1 MKIPPVP
8 YVLRTRQ
15 SSKQTL
21 QRTMLYPEK
30 EKDGV
35 RKSYTAP
42 PAKIQSR

>member
-1 MKIPPVP
+1 MKLPTVP
-8 YVLRTRQ
+8 YVLSTRQ

-21 QRTMLYPEK
+21 QWTMLHPEK

-35 RKSYTAP
+35 CKSNIAP